1 MSTAVVCDDDPA
13 LRASIS
19 ALCREVGLEVVAE
32 TDSAGDAAMLVRRF
46 DVSVL
51 VIDTS
56 LAAGSGESALQ
67 LIRDEGMH
75 PEILVFTLYIDDVPR
90 LRALGA
96 REVIEKPDLVSLR
109 AALERVSAATATV
122 APGEDRRLASRMTEE
137 APPLWRS
144 PSGVSPAQD
153 LTHSILALEPGDSI
167 LAMRVLGLEA
177 LEADVGPLLTA
188 DCRLAIAN
196 LLRREL
202 RVQDLLHMAN
212 EGDTLVAMLRGGDA
226 RSADAVWG
234 RLVTGIRNEG
244 WPGEPHGAGARV
256 DAQGGGDAVARAV
269 GAVLGAAAGSSS
281 FVSV

>member
-19 ALCREVGLEVVAE
+19 AICDEVGLEVVAE
-32 TDSAGDAAMLVRRF
+32 TDVAGDAAMLVGRF
-46 DVSVL
+46 GVSVL

-56 LAAGSGESALQ
+56 LSAGSGESALEM
-67 LIRDEGMH
+67 IRNEGLH
-75 PEILVFTLYIDDVPR
+75 PQIIVFSMYDDDVPR

-96 REVIEKPDLVSLR
+96 QEVIKKPDL
-109 AALERVSAATATV
+109 AALRGALARVSAAVVTV
-122 APGEDRRLASRMTEE
+122 APGDDRRLASRLTEE

-153 LTHSILALEPGDSI
+153 LTRSILALEPGDSI
-167 LAMRVLGLEA
+167 LALRILGLEA

-188 DCRLAIAN
+188 DCRLAIAA

-202 RVQDLLHMAN
+202 RVQDLLHVAN
-212 EGDTLVAMLRGGDA
+212 EGAALVAMLRGGDA
-226 RSADAVWG
+226 RSADAVWA

-244 WPGEPHGAGARV
+244 LPGQPHGAGARV

-269 GAVLGAAAGSSS
+269 GAVLGAAVGGPP
-281 FVSV
+281 FLSV